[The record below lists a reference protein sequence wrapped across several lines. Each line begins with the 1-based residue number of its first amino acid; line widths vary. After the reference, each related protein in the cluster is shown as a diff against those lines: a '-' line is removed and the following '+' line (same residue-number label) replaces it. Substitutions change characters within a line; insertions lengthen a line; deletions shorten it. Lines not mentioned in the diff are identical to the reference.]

1 MGRLRSR
8 VLKLR
13 AANYQSSTSW
23 LFLIATFGFAFCW
36 AIFIIY
42 TVVALSCVQAIGITL
57 SPRYGI
63 APIDLF
69 WYGFLAL
76 GILTFVNTI
85 RFRTGPQHY
94 SHRAAEAL
102 LIFFGLVTVSEW
114 ENKVHPGLG
123 DRPVME
129 FIHDRILLPS
139 PFFRVTYFELV
150 DVGPW
155 RGEKPPSG
163 VAAGS
168 FPDLPA
174 PAAYVRDDAFPLG
187 ILARS
192 ARECACWTGQA
203 EWARWEHHNLK
214 ADLYYG
220 FIDAEEAAERA
231 ASLPPSPIEAE
242 WCTPVRDLARRPR
255 ELP

>member
-13 AANYQSSTSW
+13 AATYQSSTSW
-23 LFLIATFGFAFCW
+23 LFLIATFGFAFCL

-139 PFFRVTYFELV
+139 PFFFMDTLALEEEYVYFHV
-150 DVGPW
+150 
-155 RGEKPPSG
+155 KPPNG
-163 VAAGS
+163 VPIYS
-168 FPDLPA
+168 FPEYPP
-174 PAAYVRDDAFPLG
+174 PAAHVDENAFPLRIMG
-187 ILARS
+187 RPAEWCGCYTGHEELARS
-192 ARECACWTGQA
+192 
-203 EWARWEHHNLK
+203 EHYDLK
-214 ADLYYG
+214 AGLYYG

-242 WCTPVRDLARRPR
+242 WCTPVRDLARLPR
-255 ELP
+255 ALP